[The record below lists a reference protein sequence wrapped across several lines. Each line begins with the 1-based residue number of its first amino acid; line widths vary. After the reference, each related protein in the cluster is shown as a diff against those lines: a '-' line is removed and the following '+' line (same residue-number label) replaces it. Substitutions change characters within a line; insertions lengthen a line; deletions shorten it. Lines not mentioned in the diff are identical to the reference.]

1 MRNTR
6 RDFTFIAALF
16 IFMTLFVLS
25 SAGCP
30 GAQNGDETENGDSDA
45 AIVQDDA
52 DTPEIRESQAE
63 EEIVQPDDSAPEIIG
78 DAESTDEDEVAD
90 DTDEESTEDTDEEPT
105 EDTDHEAAED
115 TDHETADNTADED
128 EEGDEEDREGED
140 DEEFEPTQ
148 EQPLAPPAQE
158 AVGVNEVGPDQIS
171 VVVSASGTGDP
182 VPLEDDTTIVV
193 GDSLNV
199 QISIV
204 NTMEDSV
211 TINFPTSQKLDLAI
225 TDEEGDVNYRWSD
238 GKRFAQVVNELEL
251 TSGEVWSHELTIPIG
266 EGPGMVPPGSYTV
279 GVFVTG
285 EPPLGSFARNIT
297 LVK

>member
-1 MRNTR
+1 MRNMKSNSTS
-6 RDFTFIAALF
+6 FAALF
-16 IFMTLFVLS
+16 IFMALFVLS
-25 SAGCP
+25 SIGCP
-30 GAQNGDETENGDSDA
+30 GAQNGDETANGDDDA
-45 AIVQDDA
+45 AIVRDA
-52 DTPEIRESQAE
+52 AEAPEIHEPQAE
-63 EEIVQPDDSAPEIIG
+63 EEIIQPDDSAPEIIG
-78 DAESTDEDEVAD
+78 DAESTDEDEAAD
-90 DTDEESTEDTDEEPT
+90 DADEELSEDKADEEATEDTD
-105 EDTDHEAAED
+105 DEAAED
-115 TDHETADNTADED
+115 APDED
-128 EEGDEEDREGED
+128 EEGDEENREGEED
-140 DEEFEPTQ
+140 DEFEPTQ

>member
-1 MRNTR
+1 MKSN
-6 RDFTFIAALF
+6 FTFIAALF
-16 IFMTLFVLS
+16 IFMAMFVLS
-25 SAGCP
+25 STGCP
-30 GAQNGDETENGDSDA
+30 GAQTGDETANGDDDDA

-52 DTPEIRESQAE
+52 EAPEIREPQAE
-63 EEIVQPDDSAPEIIG
+63 EEIVQPDDSAPELIG
-78 DAESTDEDEVAD
+78 DAESTDEDEAAD
-90 DTDEESTEDTDEEPT
+90 DADEELSEDKADEEATEDTDEEV
-105 EDTDHEAAED
+105 AED
-115 TDHETADNTADED
+115 APDED
-128 EEGDEEDREGED
+128 EEGDEENREGEGD
-140 DEEFEPTQ
+140 DEFEPTQ

-158 AVGVNEVGPDQIS
+158 AVGVNEVGPGQIS

-193 GDSLNV
+193 GDSLDL

-225 TDEEGDVNYRWSD
+225 TNEEGDVNYRWSD
-238 GKRFAQVVNELEL
+238 GKRFAQVVNDLEL
-251 TSGEVWSHELTIPIG
+251 TSGEVWSHELTVPIG

-297 LVK
+297 LIK